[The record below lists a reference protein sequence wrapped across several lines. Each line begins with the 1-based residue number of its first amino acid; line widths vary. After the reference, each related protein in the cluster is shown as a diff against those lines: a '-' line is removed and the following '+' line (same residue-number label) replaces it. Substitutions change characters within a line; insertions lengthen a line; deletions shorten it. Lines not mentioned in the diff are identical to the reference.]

1 MSNDPPPGEPR
12 PGEDAPG
19 DGKPSLREALEKS
32 AGDGQAHKRG
42 PIARLRNYFLTG
54 IAVTA
59 PIAITFWIL
68 IGIIRLI
75 DNTVVPLLPAVYNP
89 ATYIE
94 IYFGKEVAIPGV
106 GLVVVIIGLTL
117 IGFFA
122 AGFFGRLVMRTGER
136 VVNRMPVVRSVYGA
150 LKQVFETVLESSSRS
165 FREVV
170 LVEYPRR
177 GIWAIAFVT
186 SATEG
191 EVQNT
196 IADEVT
202 NIFLPTTPN
211 PTSGFLLFVPRKE
224 LVSLNMTVEEGIKMV
239 ISAGI
244 VTPPDRRSPEARA
257 RPLVALNG
265 ALKREAVDVAEPA
278 RVSQSEET

>member
-12 PGEDAPG
+12 SGEDAP
-19 DGKPSLREALEKS
+19 
-32 AGDGQAHKRG
+32 GDGQAHKRG

-59 PIAITFWIL
+59 PIAITLWIL

-75 DNTVVPLLPAVYNP
+75 DDTVVPLLPAVYNP

-94 IYFGKEVAIPGV
+94 IYFGKEVNIPGF
-106 GLVVVIIGLTL
+106 GLVVVILGLTL

-224 LVSLNMTVEEGIKMV
+224 LVSLNMSVEEGIKMV

-257 RPLVALNG
+257 RPLVALSG
-265 ALKREAVDVAEPA
+265 VREREAVDVAKPPQVA